1 MTRCSILGI
10 AAAIC
15 LLPMVHAMTMPST
28 PSSDM
33 TITNLTCEHLCD
45 PLGIDVTMPRLSWIL
60 ASSARGQVQTAYQI
74 LVASS
79 PAALAKDEGDL
90 WNSGK
95 VMSNRS
101 VLVPYAGSTL
111 RSGMICYWKVQV
123 WDKDGRQSAWS
134 STGVWTMA
142 LLSQEEWRGQWI
154 GKDGG
159 PDTSDDRTLPARW
172 LRKEFSVTK
181 PIARAIVSLAG
192 LGLSELY
199 CNGEKVSDDVLSP
212 GLSDY
217 TKRVYYVTRDVTAL
231 LRVGTNAL
239 GVILGNGRY
248 YAPRLKT
255 PIETVSY
262 GYPQL
267 RMQMRIDFVDGT
279 SETLVSDRTWKL
291 TTDGPIRA
299 NNEYDGE
306 EYDAR
311 MELDG
316 WAQPGFVD
324 EAWQV
329 PDLMAAPAGPLH
341 AQMAEPI
348 RVTETFTPVSVREI
362 APGTFI
368 YDMGQNL
375 VGWCRLFV
383 QGPRGTKVTLRHAE
397 TLAPDG
403 NLYVANLRSAKAADL
418 YTLRGSGRETYE
430 PRFTY
435 HGFRY
440 VELTGYPG
448 TPDLSTLQACVV
460 HDDVAQVGTFTTSD
474 PVINRIYRN
483 IVWGVRG
490 NYRSMPTDCPQRDER
505 HGWLGDRSSE
515 SVGAAYIFG
524 IAAMYAKWVQD
535 MEDAQRENGSVSD
548 VCPAY
553 WPFYNDNATW
563 AGSTVMIPHA
573 LFMQYADTGLIRRH
587 YGSMVRWVD
596 HMSTFIKDDI
606 MPKDTYGDWCV
617 PPEDAKLIHS
627 EDPLRKTSGE
637 LLGTAFFHHELM
649 LMSRF
654 ATVVGKPAD
663 AQRFT
668 TLAARLKRGFHTRFF
683 DPSRGY
689 YDTGS
694 QTSCVIPLAFGLVPE
709 ENRKSVF
716 ARLVHKI
723 TDETK
728 GHVGTGLVGA
738 QWLNRVLTDNG
749 RTDLVY
755 GFVTSTTYPS
765 WGYMASKGATTI
777 WELWNGDTADPGMNS
792 GNHVMLV
799 GDLVIWL
806 YERMAGLAPDPET
819 PGFKRI
825 VMKPTPMGEPKDVA
839 ATHRSPYGQVVSAW
853 SQKNNVFTWH
863 VTVPV
868 NTTATIH
875 IPCPRGGKIFESHLP
890 LKDVSDVRILREE
903 DDVVICAVG
912 SGTYSFVVR

>member
-1 MTRCSILGI
+1 
-10 AAAIC
+10 
-15 LLPMVHAMTMPST
+15 MTMPST
-28 PSSDM
+28 PSSDIS
-33 TITNLTCEHLCD
+33 ITNLTCEHLCD
-45 PLGIDVTMPRLSWIL
+45 PLGIDVTTPRMSWIL
-60 ASSARGQVQTAYQI
+60 GSGRRGQMQTAYQV

-79 PAALAKDEGDL
+79 PAALAKDDGDL

-95 VMSNRS
+95 VMSDQS
-101 VLVPYAGSTL
+101 VLVPYAGSAL
-111 RSGMICYWKVQV
+111 HSGMACYWKVQV

-134 STGVWTMA
+134 PTGFWTMG
-142 LLSQEEWRGQWI
+142 LLSQEEWKGEWI
-154 GKDGG
+154 GKDDG
-159 PDTSDDRTLPARW
+159 PDTSDDRTLAARW

-181 PIARAIVSLAG
+181 PIARATVSMAG

-217 TKRVYYVTRDVTAL
+217 TRRVYYVTRDVTAL
-231 LRVGTNAL
+231 LRQGANAI
-239 GVILGNGRY
+239 GVILGNGRFF
-248 YAPRLKT
+248 APRLKK
-255 PIETVSY
+255 PVETVSY
-262 GYPQL
+262 GYPKL
-267 RMQMRIDFVDGT
+267 RMQMRIDYADGT
-279 SETLVSDRTWKL
+279 GETVVSDRTWKL
-291 TTDGPIRA
+291 TTDGPLRA

-311 MELDG
+311 MEMDG
-316 WAQPGFVD
+316 WAQPGFAD
-324 EAWQV
+324 KTWQA
-329 PDLMAAPAGPLH
+329 PDVVAAPAGPLR

-348 RVTETFTPVSVREI
+348 RVTERFTPVSVREI
-362 APGTFI
+362 APGKFI

-375 VGWCRLFV
+375 VGWCRMFV

-397 TLAPDG
+397 TLTPDG
-403 NLYVANLRSAKAADL
+403 QLYVANLRTAKAADI
-418 YTLRGSGRETYE
+418 YTLRGTGTEIYE

-448 TPDLSTLQACVV
+448 TPDLATLQACVV
-460 HDDVAQVGTFTTSD
+460 HDDVAKTGTFITSN
-474 PVINRIYRN
+474 PIINRVYNN

-515 SVGAAYIFG
+515 SFGAAYIFG

-535 MEDAQRENGSVSD
+535 MEDAQLASGSVSD

-587 YGSMVRWVD
+587 YGSMVRWID

-637 LLGTAFFHHELM
+637 LLGTAFFQHELM

-668 TLAARLKRGFHTRFF
+668 ALAARLKKGFHVRFF
-683 DPSRGY
+683 DASRGY

-709 ENRKSVF
+709 EHKKSVF
-716 ARLVHKI
+716 ARLVYKI
-723 TDETK
+723 TEETH

-755 GFVTSTTYPS
+755 GFLTATTYPS

-806 YERMAGLAPDPET
+806 YEHLAGLAPDPGS

-825 VMKPTPMGEPKDVA
+825 VMKPTPMGELTDVA
-839 ATHRSPYGQVVSAW
+839 ATHRSPYGQAASAW
-853 SQKNNVFTWH
+853 SQKNNVFTWDL
-863 VTVPV
+863 TIPV
-868 NTTATIH
+868 NTTATLH
-875 IPCPRGGKIFESHLP
+875 IPCAKGSNVFEGHVP
-890 LKDVSDVRILREE
+890 LNDVRDVRVLREE
-903 DDVVICAVG
+903 NGVVVCTVG
-912 SGTYSFVVR
+912 SGAYSFVVR

>member
-1 MTRCSILGI
+1 
-10 AAAIC
+10 
-15 LLPMVHAMTMPST
+15 
-28 PSSDM
+28 
-33 TITNLTCEHLCD
+33 
-45 PLGIDVTMPRLSWIL
+45 
-60 ASSARGQVQTAYQI
+60 
-74 LVASS
+74 
-79 PAALAKDEGDL
+79 
-90 WNSGK
+90 
-95 VMSNRS
+95 
-101 VLVPYAGSTL
+101 
-111 RSGMICYWKVQV
+111 
-123 WDKDGRQSAWS
+123 
-134 STGVWTMA
+134 
-142 LLSQEEWRGQWI
+142 
-154 GKDGG
+154 
-159 PDTSDDRTLPARW
+159 
-172 LRKEFSVTK
+172 
-181 PIARAIVSLAG
+181 
-192 LGLSELY
+192 
-199 CNGEKVSDDVLSP
+199 
-212 GLSDY
+212 
-217 TKRVYYVTRDVTAL
+217 VTAL
-231 LRVGTNAL
+231 LRQGANAF
-239 GVILGNGRY
+239 GVILGNGRFF
-248 YAPRLKT
+248 APRLKT
-255 PIETVSY
+255 PVETVTY
-262 GYPQL
+262 GYPKLRMQL
-267 RMQMRIDFVDGT
+267 RMEFVDGT
-279 SETLVSDRTWKL
+279 SEIVASDRTWKL

-311 MELDG
+311 MEMDG
-316 WAQPGFVD
+316 WALPGFAD
-324 EAWQV
+324 ATWQAAGV
-329 PDLMAAPAGPLH
+329 VAAPAGPLR

-348 RVTETFTPVSVREI
+348 RVTERFTPVSVREI

-397 TLAPDG
+397 SLTPDG
-403 NLYVANLRSAKAADL
+403 KLYVDNLRSAKAADI
-418 YTLRGSGRETYE
+418 YTLRGSGAEVYE

-440 VELTGYPG
+440 VEVTGYPG

-460 HDDVAQVGTFTTSD
+460 HDDVEKAGSFFTSN
-474 PVINRIYRN
+474 PIINRIYRN

-505 HGWLGDRSSE
+505 HGWMGDRTSE
-515 SVGAAYIFG
+515 SLGATYIFG
-524 IAAMYAKWVQD
+524 IAAMYGKWVQD
-535 MEDAQRENGSVSD
+535 MEDAQLASGSVSD
-548 VCPAY
+548 VCPPY

-563 AGSTVMIPHA
+563 AGATVIIPHA
-573 LFMQYADTGLIRRH
+573 LFTQYADTGLIRRH

-596 HMSTFIKDDI
+596 HMSTFVKDDI

-654 ATVVGKPAD
+654 AAIVGKPED
-663 AQRFT
+663 GQRFT
-668 TLAARLKRGFHTRFF
+668 ALAARLKKGFNTRFF
-683 DPSRGY
+683 DATRGY

-709 ENRKSVF
+709 ESKKSVF
-716 ARLVHKI
+716 ARLLYKI

-749 RTDLVY
+749 RPDLVY

-806 YERMAGLAPDPET
+806 YEHLAGLASDPET
-819 PGFKRI
+819 PGFKRM
-825 VMKPTPMGEPKDVA
+825 VMKPILSGDLTEVA
-839 ATHRSPYGQVVSAW
+839 ATHRSPYGPAASEW
-853 SQKNNVFTWH
+853 SRKNNVFTWK
-863 VTVPV
+863 VNVPV
-868 NTTATIH
+868 NTTATLH
-875 IPCPRGGKIFESHLP
+875 IPCAQGAKVFEGLLP
-890 LKDVSDVRILREE
+890 LKDVRDVRILREE
-903 DDVVICAVG
+903 NGVVVCSVG